1 MEESTKKSGGR
12 ALNAAIIPF
21 CFLALLWAIHLLQL
35 SQGWEFYWLG
45 IRPGHWEGLMG
56 ILTAPLIHGQGDPT
70 QISFESF
77 KHLVNNSA
85 PLLVL
90 GWTMFYFYRP
100 LAIKVIVFI
109 QLFSGLW
116 IWLSARESY
125 HIGASGLVYGML
137 AFIFLSGIL
146 RREQRLVAI
155 SLLVT
160 FLYGGMFWGIFPIKV
175 DVSWESHLMGGM
187 AGILLA
193 LYYRKEGPQRRYYQW
208 ELDELQERK
217 EDQHHTGGGYRKIV
231 YHYQKNGGHEQKGE
245 KE

>member
-1 MEESTKKSGGR
+1 MNESAKKSRVR

-21 CFLALLWAIHLLQL
+21 CFVAFLWAIHLLQL
-35 SQGWEFYWLG
+35 SQGWDFYWLG
-45 IRPGHWEGLMG
+45 IRPGDLEGLIG
-56 ILTAPLIHGQGDPT
+56 IITAPLIHGQGDHGRIT
-70 QISFESF
+70 IESF
-77 KHLVNNSA
+77 KHLINNSA

-100 LAIKVIVFI
+100 LALKVIVFI

-116 IWLSARESY
+116 IWLSARESF

-137 AFIFLSGIL
+137 AFVFFSGLL

-160 FLYGGMFWGIFPIKV
+160 FLYGSMFWGIFPIKT

-187 AGILLA
+187 AGSLLA
-193 LYYRKEGPQRRYYQW
+193 LYYRKEGPQRPYYQW
-208 ELDELQERK
+208 ELDEMK
-217 EDQHHTGGGYRKIV
+217 EASEEQDHTGGGYRKIV
-231 YHYQKNGGHEQKGE
+231 YHYRKTGGNEQKGK